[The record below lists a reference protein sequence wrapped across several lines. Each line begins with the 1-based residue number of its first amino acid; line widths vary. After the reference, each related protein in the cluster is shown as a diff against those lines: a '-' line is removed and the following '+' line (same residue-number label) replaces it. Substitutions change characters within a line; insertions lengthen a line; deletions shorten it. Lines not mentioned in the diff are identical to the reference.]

1 MFFFILSGFVLGKSL
16 EREGQLSWSA
26 ISGYWIRRFFR
37 LYPVV
42 LFAVLFAAGSAFFYS
57 TSEQWAEVAAWP
69 KGMMELSRNLSGLRE
84 YISCL
89 VLHVSYLNA
98 PLWTIKV
105 EMICSVLLPFIVLAV
120 HRSPR
125 KLLTLGVLVIFFAFY
140 YGNTPQGIISTK
152 YMLHFVLGFT
162 AWRLSAWF
170 GQIGPRGSSLG
181 MGVLLLGLFA
191 ANYWSFGGLI
201 QAGVLFLLFGLLV
214 PCRLPQLKKLLLAPT
229 LQFLGRIS
237 FSFYV
242 LHWPVMLLLLSFMQE
257 TLSPDFPTAS
267 LFSQGLL
274 LFLTSSIAT
283 LMLAALTERW
293 IEKPANL
300 MGHRLS
306 EVWLNRSVTSRR
318 RLQ

>member
-1 MFFFILSGFVLGKSL
+1 MLGRSL
-16 EREGQLSWSA
+16 EHEGKPSWSA

-37 LYPVV
+37 LYPLVV
-42 LFAVLFAAGSAFFYS
+42 FAVLFAAGGAYFYS
-57 TSEQWAEVAAWP
+57 TSEQWAKVAAWP

-98 PLWTIKV
+98 PLWTIRV

-125 KLLTLGVLVIFFAFY
+125 QLLALGALVVFLAFY
-140 YGNTPQGIISTK
+140 YGNTPTAIVSTK
-152 YMLHFVLGFT
+152 YMLHFVLGFA

-170 GQIGPRGSSLG
+170 GKIGPCGSSLG
-181 MGVLLLGLFA
+181 MSVLLLGIFA
-191 ANYWSFGGLI
+191 VNYWNLGGLV

-214 PCRLPQLKKLLLAPT
+214 PCRPPQLKKLLLAPT

-237 FSFYV
+237 FSFYA

-257 TLSPDFPTAS
+257 TLPPDFPSTAP
-267 LFSQGLL
+267 FSKGLL
-274 LFLTSSIAT
+274 LFVTSSIAT
-283 LMLAALTERW
+283 FMLATLTERW
-293 IEKPANL
+293 IERPANL
-300 MGHRLS
+300 LGHRLS
-306 EVWLNRSVTSRR
+306 SLWVGFLPKGPRWL
-318 RLQ
+318 